1 MHAWGR
7 DRTSVLLKRRLI
19 ATEALLTTKLYIPRA
34 HLNLVPRPRLGE
46 LLNEGMNNKLT
57 LVCAPAGFGKTT
69 LLSEWRMIHLG
80 SEYPLAWV
88 SLEEAENDPSRFL
101 SYLVAA
107 LQAIGADT
115 GEAVLDSLRS
125 PQPPPIESVL
135 TALINEIATV
145 PKDFA
150 LILDDYHL
158 IANKAV
164 HDAISFLIDHLPPQ
178 MHLMIAT
185 RIDPPLPLARLRA
198 RGQMT
203 EVRAA
208 ELRFTPGEAG
218 VFLRDMMALDLST
231 SDVEALERR
240 TEGWITGLQLAAL
253 SMRGREDVSG
263 FVEAFTGSNH
273 YVLDYLVDEVLARQ
287 PEAVTSFLLK
297 TSILDCM
304 SGELC
309 DAVTQEGGGQEML
322 ETIENEN
329 LFVFALDEERRWY
342 RYHHLFAEMLRH
354 HLHGGR
360 LDPVPDLHRRAAEW
374 CEQNGLVDEAIKHAL
389 AAGDTERAARLVEG
403 AASAMLAR
411 GEVSLLVGWIEALP
425 AELVR
430 SQASLCI
437 PYAWALL
444 ISGRLEDAEER
455 TRDAERAADT
465 GALSGE
471 AMAVRANL
479 IRARGNVPASIE
491 LSHESLE
498 LVPSDNFALRGVI
511 SLNLGGAYWMT
522 GDLKAAKEAL
532 AEASAASRRADNT
545 YVALV
550 AMRMLAEIE
559 KMGGHLR
566 RAADLYWEALRIAEA
581 QPSPAAGLAHLG
593 MGELLHEWNDL
604 DGAMHHLMRSI
615 DLGKRSGSFD
625 VLFSGHG
632 VLALARQAKGDA
644 KGALEVIQ
652 EGERSARSMD
662 LPTQILDQL
671 AAFGARVRLVQG
683 DVATAARLLEERGI
697 GADDAV
703 DHQNELE
710 HLVLAQVLL
719 ARGEVHMALDLLE
732 RLQSAAEATG
742 RIGST
747 IKILTLQALAYKAQ
761 DDEARAVAT
770 LERSLKLAEP
780 EGYVRTFLDEG
791 APMATLLRRAV
802 TKGIS
807 PGYASRLL
815 EAFGTPVETLP
826 AGALP
831 EPLSERELEV
841 LRLIASGMS
850 NAEISRTLF
859 VALSTVK
866 KHINN
871 IYRKLGTNSRTRA
884 VACARKLNLL

>member
-1 MHAWGR
+1 
-7 DRTSVLLKRRLI
+7 
-19 ATEALLTTKLYIPRA
+19 
-34 HLNLVPRPRLGE
+34 
-46 LLNEGMNNKLT
+46 
-57 LVCAPAGFGKTT
+57 
-69 LLSEWRMIHLG
+69 
-80 SEYPLAWV
+80 
-88 SLEEAENDPSRFL
+88 
-101 SYLVAA
+101 
-107 LQAIGADT
+107 
-115 GEAVLDSLRS
+115 
-125 PQPPPIESVL
+125 
-135 TALINEIATV
+135 
-145 PKDFA
+145 
-150 LILDDYHL
+150 
-158 IANKAV
+158 
-164 HDAISFLIDHLPPQ
+164 
-178 MHLMIAT
+178 
-185 RIDPPLPLARLRA
+185 
-198 RGQMT
+198 
-203 EVRAA
+203 
-208 ELRFTPGEAG
+208 
-218 VFLRDMMALDLST
+218 
-231 SDVEALERR
+231 
-240 TEGWITGLQLAAL
+240 
-253 SMRGREDVSG
+253 
-263 FVEAFTGSNH
+263 
-273 YVLDYLVDEVLARQ
+273 
-287 PEAVTSFLLK
+287 
-297 TSILDCM
+297 
-304 SGELC
+304 
-309 DAVTQEGGGQEML
+309 
-322 ETIENEN
+322 
-329 LFVFALDEERRWY
+329 
-342 RYHHLFAEMLRH
+342 
-354 HLHGGR
+354 
-360 LDPVPDLHRRAAEW
+360 
-374 CEQNGLVDEAIKHAL
+374 
-389 AAGDTERAARLVEG
+389 
-403 AASAMLAR
+403 
-411 GEVSLLVGWIEALP
+411 
-425 AELVR
+425 
-430 SQASLCI
+430 
-437 PYAWALL
+437 
-444 ISGRLEDAEER
+444 
-455 TRDAERAADT
+455 
-465 GALSGE
+465 
-471 AMAVRANL
+471 
-479 IRARGNVPASIE
+479 
-491 LSHESLE
+491 
-498 LVPSDNFALRGVI
+498 
-511 SLNLGGAYWMT
+511 
-522 GDLKAAKEAL
+522 
-532 AEASAASRRADNT
+532 
-545 YVALV
+545 
-550 AMRMLAEIE
+550 
-559 KMGGHLR
+559 
-566 RAADLYWEALRIAEA
+566 
-581 QPSPAAGLAHLG
+581 
-593 MGELLHEWNDL
+593 
-604 DGAMHHLMRSI
+604 MHHLRRSI

-644 KGALEVIQ
+644 KGALEVVQ

-719 ARGEVHMALDLLE
+719 ARGEVHVALDLLE